1 MSEAD
6 LGDLRDLGEGIEY
19 VGKFESI
26 EDVNVVNL
34 DLGICFVIGSSG
46 MLSDFGICLGEYEGE
61 SAGLM
66 RVALATMFGESDVN
80 EVSVSEYRRIYLSEM
95 SDVDRDLVRDYLL
108 LVDKMGDYCDSFR
121 GLLNSLGELEEFHL
135 D

>member
-6 LGDLRDLGEGIEY
+6 LRDLGDGIEC
-19 VGKFESI
+19 E
-26 EDVNVVNL
+26 NLVNL
-34 DLGICFVIGSSG
+34 DSGICFVIGSSG
-46 MLSDFGICLGEYEGE
+46 MLSDFGICLGESEGV
-61 SAGLM
+61 M
-66 RVALATMFGESDVN
+66 KVALATMFGETDVL
-80 EVSVSEYRRIYLSEM
+80 EVSVGEYRLIYLSEM

-121 GLLNSLGELEEFHL
+121 GLLNSLEELEEFHI

>member
-34 DLGICFVIGSSG
+34 DSGICFVIGSSG
-46 MLSDFGICLGEYEGE
+46 MLSDFGICLGESGD
-61 SAGLM
+61 LM
-66 RVALATMFGESDVN
+66 RVALATMFGDSDVI
-80 EVSVSEYRRIYLSEM
+80 EVSVGEYRRIELSGM

>member
-6 LGDLRDLGEGIEY
+6 LGDLGEGIEY

-34 DLGICFVIGSSG
+34 DSGICFVIGSSG
-46 MLSDFGICLGEYEGE
+46 MLSDFGICLGESGD
-61 SAGLM
+61 LM
-66 RVALATMFGESDVN
+66 RVALATMFGDSDVI
-80 EVSVSEYRRIYLSEM
+80 EVSVGEYRRIELSEM

>member
-6 LGDLRDLGEGIEY
+6 LGDLGEDLEY
-19 VGKFESI
+19 VGDFEYI
-26 EDVNVVNL
+26 EDVNVVNS
-34 DLGICFVIGSSG
+34 DSGICFVIGSSG
-46 MLSDFGICLGEYEGE
+46 MLSDFGICLGE

-66 RVALATMFGESDVN
+66 RVALATMFGESDVL
-80 EVSVSEYRRIYLSEM
+80 EVSVGEYRRIYLSEM

-121 GLLNSLGELEEFHL
+121 GLLNSLDELEEFHL

>member
-6 LGDLRDLGEGIEY
+6 LGDLGEDLEY
-19 VGKFESI
+19 VGDFEYI
-26 EDVNVVNL
+26 EDVNVVNS
-34 DLGICFVIGSSG
+34 DSGICFVIGSSG
-46 MLSDFGICLGEYEGE
+46 MLSDFGICLGE

-66 RVALATMFGESDVN
+66 RVALATMFGESDVI
-80 EVSVSEYRRIYLSEM
+80 EVSVGEYRRIYLSEM
-95 SDVDRDLVRDYLL
+95 SAVDMDLVRDYLL

-121 GLLNSLGELEEFHL
+121 GLLNSLDELEEFHL

>member
-6 LGDLRDLGEGIEY
+6 LGDLGEGIEC
-19 VGKFESI
+19 
-26 EDVNVVNL
+26 VNL
-34 DLGICFVIGSSG
+34 VSLDTGICFVIGSSG
-46 MLSDFGICLGEYEGE
+46 MLSDFGICLGESG
-61 SAGLM
+61 GLM
-66 RVALATMFGESDVN
+66 RVALATMFGEADVL
-80 EVSVSEYRRIYLSEM
+80 EVSVGEYRRIELSEM

-121 GLLNSLGELEEFHL
+121 GLLNSLDELAEFHL

>member
-6 LGDLRDLGEGIEY
+6 LGDLGECIEC
-19 VGKFESI
+19 
-26 EDVNVVNL
+26 VNLVNL
-34 DLGICFVIGSSG
+34 DSGICFVIGSSG
-46 MLSDFGICLGEYEGE
+46 MLSDFGICLGEYD
-61 SAGLM
+61 GLM
-66 RVALATMFGESDVN
+66 RVALATMFGESDVV
-80 EVSVSEYRRIYLSEM
+80 EVSVGEYRRIYLSEM

-121 GLLNSLGELEEFHL
+121 GLLNSLDELEEFHL